1 MIFDQSYFWI
11 RRFKDLIFNRDKI
24 CLHEFFSAE
33 LIYPFVS
40 TKNLG
45 NRANRSSAY
54 HPPVSWITEPII
66 RKISSILI
74 FFMTDLK
81 LWIFMVLL
89 LLLLLRLYLHT
100 KAVGS
105 VLADLLVQGG
115 VNVNLVGMLKRRV
128 RVGEVVQ

>member
-1 MIFDQSYFWI
+1 
-11 RRFKDLIFNRDKI
+11 
-24 CLHEFFSAE
+24 
-33 LIYPFVS
+33 
-40 TKNLG
+40 
-45 NRANRSSAY
+45 
-54 HPPVSWITEPII
+54 
-66 RKISSILI
+66 
-74 FFMTDLK
+74 MTDLK